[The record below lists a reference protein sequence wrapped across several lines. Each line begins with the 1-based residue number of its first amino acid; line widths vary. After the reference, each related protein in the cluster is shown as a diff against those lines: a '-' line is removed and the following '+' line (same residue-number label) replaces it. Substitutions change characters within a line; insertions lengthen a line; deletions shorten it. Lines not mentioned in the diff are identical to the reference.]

1 MGNAGTQHSEPPD
14 TASTDLWKF
23 FETRGA
29 EQKESMFKLVTWIV
43 GFAAVVLG
51 FAVKEGFGPGL
62 EKIVHPRMLFILGC
76 SGSPS
81 LLMLSSSC
89 SITAGTLTGRL
100 RGPTQR
106 EMVSPLLEDLASRQK
121 CRR

>member
-1 MGNAGTQHSEPPD
+1 MGNVGTQHPLPPD

-29 EQKESMFKLVTWIV
+29 EQKESLFKLVTWIV

-51 FAVKEGFGPGL
+51 FAVKEGLGPGL

-89 SITAGTLTGRL
+89 AITAGTLTGRL

-106 EMVSPLLEDLASRQK
+106 EMVSLLL
-121 CRR
+121 